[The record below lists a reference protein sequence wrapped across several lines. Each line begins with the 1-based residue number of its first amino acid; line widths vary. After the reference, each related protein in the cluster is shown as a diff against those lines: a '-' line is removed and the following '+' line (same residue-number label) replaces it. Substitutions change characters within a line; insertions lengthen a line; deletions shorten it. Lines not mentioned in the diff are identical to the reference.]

1 MKILYLMKTFI
12 QKKSLK
18 ELNRKSTTELKL
30 INRELVLNVV
40 VFLINIKISN
50 MKSVDNPMV
59 TVNEHSNNIKL
70 AIIKLFYPLRQTG
83 WG

>member
-1 MKILYLMKTFI
+1 MKTFI

-40 VFLINIKISN
+40 VFLINILKN
-50 MKSVDNPMV
+50 MGLKQVP
-59 TVNEHSNNIKL
+59 
-70 AIIKLFYPLRQTG
+70 
-83 WG
+83 